1 MLCSGSTGNCCVIE
15 DLQTKIMIDCGGTKG
30 HLMSSL
36 DSINVS
42 INDLNALLL
51 THGHSD
57 HISQI
62 KHFKGIDTYG
72 TFECPNQCVTF
83 IGTHDSFKVGDL
95 NITSLPLSHDFPKT
109 IGYKIE
115 GSSTL
120 VYITDTGYV
129 NEKLF
134 GEISNADYIV
144 IECNHDP
151 GMLMKTSRPFHT
163 KQRIMSTEGHLS
175 NAECSRVL
183 SKIIGD
189 KTKDIIL
196 AHISKE
202 GNTTELARNSVLEG
216 LKGYQIDVSNIRIRA
231 AEAFGLIS
239 MGDMV
244 ND

>member
-15 DLQTKIMIDCGGTKG
+15 DLQTKVMIDCGGTKG

-36 DSINVS
+36 DSINIS
-42 INDLNALLL
+42 LNDINALLL
-51 THGHSD
+51 THGHTD

-72 TFECPNQCVTF
+72 TFECANHCVTQ
-83 IGTHDSFKVGDL
+83 IGTHESFEVGDL
-95 NITSLPLSHDFPKT
+95 KITSLPLSHDFPKT

-129 NEKLF
+129 NERLF
-134 GEISNADYIV
+134 TEISNADYIV
-144 IECNHDP
+144 MECNHDP
-151 GMLMKTSRPFHT
+151 GMLMKTARPFHT

-183 SKIIGD
+183 SKIIGSN
-189 KTKDIIL
+189 TKDIIL

-202 GNTTELARNSVLEG
+202 GNTTELARNSVLEN
-216 LKGYQIDVSNIRIRA
+216 LKEYHVDITNIRIRA
-231 AEAFGLIS
+231 AEAFEVIR

>member
-15 DLQTKIMIDCGGTKG
+15 DKNTKLMIDCGGTKG

-36 DSINVS
+36 DSIKVT
-42 INDLNALLL
+42 INDLDALLL
-51 THGHSD
+51 THGHTD

-62 KHFKGIDTYG
+62 KHFKGIKTFG
-72 TFECPNQCVTF
+72 TFVCANHNVSL
-83 IGTHDSFKVGDL
+83 IGTHDTFNINDL
-95 NITSLPLSHDFPKT
+95 TITSLPLSHDFPKT

-134 GEISNADYIV
+134 NEIHNPDYIV
-144 IECNHDP
+144 LECNHDP
-151 GMLMKTSRPFHT
+151 SMLMKTKRPFQT

-175 NAECSRVL
+175 NAECTRVL

-189 KTKDIIL
+189 KTKSIIL

-202 GNTTELARNSVLEG
+202 GNTLELARNSVIEG
-216 LKGYQIDVSNIRIRA
+216 LKAYQVDITNIDIYA
-231 AEAFGLIS
+231 AEAFNLTM
-239 MGDMV
+239 MGDMIH
-244 ND
+244 D